1 MAPTSDKELQDMTR
15 EEILAASLKA
25 REQEVMHYQINIDN
39 YAIAL
44 EEIAKLPRD
53 EQAELSGFAEQLRN
67 LLASEKLEQKKA
79 KIMLNVVKQQL
90 E

>member
-1 MAPTSDKELQDMTR
+1 MEKETTPLTR
-15 EEILAASLKA
+15 EEILKTSLEA
-25 REQEVMHYQINIDN
+25 RIQEVMHYQINIDN

-44 EEIAKLPRD
+44 EEIGNLPPD
-53 EQAELSGFAEQLRN
+53 ERAELSAFTEQLRT

-79 KIMLNVVKQQL
+79 QIMLNVIKRQV

>member
-1 MAPTSDKELQDMTR
+1 MEMKTR
-15 EEILAASLKA
+15 EEILAASLEA

-39 YAIAL
+39 YTIAL
-44 EEIAKLPRD
+44 AEIRKLSDEE
-53 EQAELSGFAEQLRN
+53 QGELQPFADQLRG

-79 KIMLNVVKQQL
+79 KIMLAVVKQQL